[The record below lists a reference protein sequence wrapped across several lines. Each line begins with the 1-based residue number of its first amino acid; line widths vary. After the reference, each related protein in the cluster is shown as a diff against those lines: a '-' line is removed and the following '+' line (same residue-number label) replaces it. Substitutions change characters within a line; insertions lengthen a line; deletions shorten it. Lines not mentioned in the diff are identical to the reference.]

1 MGNKA
6 MNISEANQQA
16 KKIEGCNG
24 YLALGQGRGRLNSA
38 ATVYDGK
45 VGYFFVGTIDVDGV
59 KQESILFACE
69 TMDHGVI
76 TNDDIVITEFPAHPK
91 NY

>member
-1 MGNKA
+1 MDNKT
-6 MNISEANQQA
+6 MNTNEANQQA
-16 KKIEGCNG
+16 KEIEGYNG

-69 TMDHGVI
+69 TTDHEVT

-91 NY
+91 KY